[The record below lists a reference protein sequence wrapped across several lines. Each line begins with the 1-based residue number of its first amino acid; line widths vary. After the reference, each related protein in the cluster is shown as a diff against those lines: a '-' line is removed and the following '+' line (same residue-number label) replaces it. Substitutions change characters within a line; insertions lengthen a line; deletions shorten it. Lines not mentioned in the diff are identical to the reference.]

1 MFKKITACA
10 PVLAGVCLFLNQ
22 CNLRADTFSE
32 NFATN
37 PSAHGWKAYG
47 NTNLF
52 AWSSANQ
59 NLQVTWD
66 SAQTNSYFYRPLGT
80 ILAKE
85 DDFSLEFD
93 LRLSDIVTNARSG
106 PFEIAV
112 GFFKLAETTDPNFW
126 RGSGVDAV
134 HGPRDLVEFDY
145 FTSGYYPGFGGVD
158 PTISPTVLSSNN
170 AFAAGFTLLELTTND
185 LFHISISYTGSLQTL
200 HTVLTR
206 NGAAFGPV
214 DDVVL
219 DPNFSDFRLDSVSIS
234 SYSDVG
240 DDYDSVLAHGVI
252 DNLSVV
258 TPPPPATNFRG
269 GFTNGNWQVQF
280 LSRTN
285 WFYTVERTVN
295 FQSWT
300 GVGARL
306 SGTGT
311 TLTSTDTSAP
321 PGRAYYRVRA
331 ERP

>member
-1 MFKKITACA
+1 MFKKINACA
-10 PVLAGVCLFLNQ
+10 PVFAGLCLFLNPLSLQ
-22 CNLRADTFSE
+22 ADTFSE

-37 PSAHGWKAYG
+37 PSARGWKAYG

-66 SAQTNSYFYRPLGT
+66 SAQTNSYFYRSLGT

-93 LRLSDIVTNARSG
+93 LRLSDIATNAKSG

-112 GFFKLAETTDPNFW
+112 GFLKLAEATDPSFW

-145 FTSGYYPGFGGVD
+145 FTSGYYPGYGGVD
-158 PTISPTVLSSNN
+158 PTISPTVISSNN

-185 LFHISISYTGSLQTL
+185 LFHISISYTAAVQTV

-219 DPNFSDFRLDSVSIS
+219 DPNFSDFRLDTVSIS

-240 DDYDSVLAHGVI
+240 DDYDSVLGQGVI
-252 DNLSVV
+252 DNVTV
-258 TPPPPATNFRG
+258 TTPPPPVTNFRG

-280 LSRTN
+280 LSRSN
-285 WFYTVERTVN
+285 WLYTIERTVD
-295 FQSWT
+295 FRSWT
-300 GVGARL
+300 AAGGTLNGNGAIV
-306 SGTGT
+306 TA
-311 TLTSTDTSAP
+311 TDTNAP
-321 PGRAYYRVRA
+321 PGKAFYRVRA

>member
-1 MFKKITACA
+1 
-10 PVLAGVCLFLNQ
+10 
-22 CNLRADTFSE
+22 
-32 NFATN
+32 
-37 PSAHGWKAYG
+37 
-47 NTNLF
+47 
-52 AWSSANQ
+52 
-59 NLQVTWD
+59 LQVTWD